1 MWSFC
6 DLQQAR
12 VQEVSSTVHHHGVD
26 IVIRN
31 VPLIEM
37 CGCGFLD
44 SVTRHHRIIAE
55 QAQGR
60 SLCLVLVIYAT
71 NTRFASARGS
81 AKCVRYQ

>member
-55 QAQGR
+55 QGR
-60 SLCLVLVIYAT
+60 SLCPVS
-71 NTRFASARGS
+71 SACNICH
-81 AKCVRYQ
+81 KYEVRVCKR

>member
-37 CGCGFLD
+37 WLWFSGLGDTTPQDNC
-44 SVTRHHRIIAE
+44 
-55 QAQGR
+55 
-60 SLCLVLVIYAT
+60 
-71 NTRFASARGS
+71 
-81 AKCVRYQ
+81 